1 MKYLILISTLLVAIP
16 IVAQTPLTLEK
27 CREMAIEHNQ
37 KIKQASLGKKAAA
50 ELRKSAFTQFLPNFN
65 IEGSYSYLSKDFQL
79 LNEDLLFP
87 VVPYTTLGAN
97 GKVDASKLG
106 PESIVI
112 NPATGKPVMDG
123 NGNPVFKNYGW
134 IPKDEL
140 SIDNNSIYLLNAG
153 FVQPI
158 FAGGKIRETYK
169 IAGYAEE
176 AAKSNEK
183 LTVSEVL
190 YNVESY
196 YWMAVTLRQKVSLAG
211 KYSEML
217 NALVADLES
226 YHAEGLITKNDLLK
240 AKVKQNEAKQME
252 LKAQNGLSLAKMALF
267 QQIGFPIDT
276 LCELQDT
283 IVFNPDL
290 MDYHPSNLSF
300 DSRAEL
306 SILDENSKIA
316 KSTVNLMRSR
326 YLPDIGLSAGYLLSN
341 PNPYNGFSKEFGGTF
356 AVGVVC
362 KIPVFHWGDKNH
374 TLNAAKAAYDISNLK
389 LDEATEL
396 ISLETKQAVYKFNE
410 SVKGVAT
417 AEITLQQATENLQVT
432 QSEFEEGTIKTT
444 ELLEAQT
451 LWQHAKTTLIEAQS
465 ELMLNQTLLKKV
477 TGKLNNQTWTEN

>member
-1 MKYLILISTLLVAIP
+1 MKYLILISTLLVTIP

-37 KIKQASLGKKAAA
+37 KIKQAGLSTKAAA

-65 IEGSYSYLSKDFQL
+65 IEGSYSYLNKDLQL

-87 VVPYTTLGAN
+87 VISYKTLGAD
-97 GKVDASKLG
+97 GKVDVSKLG

-112 NPATGKPVMDG
+112 NPATGTPVTDG

-140 SIDNNSIYLLNAG
+140 SIDNNSIYIVNAG
-153 FVQPI
+153 FVQPL

-190 YNVESY
+190 YNVENY
-196 YWMAVTLRQKVSLAG
+196 YWMTVTLRQKVSLS
-211 KYSEML
+211 KSYSEML
-217 NALVADLES
+217 GALVSDLENYYS
-226 YHAEGLITKNDLLK
+226 EGLITKNDLLK
-240 AKVKQNEAKQME
+240 AKVKQNEARQLE

-276 LCELQDT
+276 VCELQDT
-283 IVFNPDL
+283 VLFNTELLNKQPGD
-290 MDYHPSNLSF
+290 LSF

-306 SILDENSKIA
+306 SILGENSKIA
-316 KSTVNLMRSR
+316 QSTVNLMRSR

-341 PNPYNGFSKEFGGTF
+341 PNPYNAFSKEFGGAF
-356 AVGVVC
+356 AVGIIC
-362 KIPVFHWGDKNH
+362 KIPVFHWGDKTH
-374 TLNAAKAAYDISNLK
+374 TLNAAKVGFEIANLK
-389 LDEATEL
+389 KDEATEL
-396 ISLETKQAVYKFNE
+396 ISLEVKQASYKFSE
-410 SVKGVAT
+410 SEKAVET
-417 AEITLQQATENLQVT
+417 AKVTLQQATENLDVAR
-432 QSEFEEGTIKTT
+432 SEFEEGTVKTT

-451 LWQHAKTTLIEAQS
+451 LWQQAKTTLIEAQS